1 MLHGWTGEYE
11 VIASRDGR
19 DTTRIFGR
27 SWTPEPLADARRDAE
42 YEQRVAETARGMEID
57 EVTVRNSF
65 DKSLIPSTLPAIA
78 GVAVDLDG
86 NTWVM
91 RDADSLQTR
100 FDVFDPAGVLLGE
113 VRAPGEISTWRTAWG
128 RGVMYTRID
137 TEEGLPR
144 IVRFRIERP
153 S

>member
-1 MLHGWTGEYE
+1 M
-11 VIASRDGR
+11 
-19 DTTRIFGR
+19 
-27 SWTPEPLADARRDAE
+27 
-42 YEQRVAETARGMEID
+42 
-57 EVTVRNSF
+57 
-65 DKSLIPSTLPAIA
+65 
-78 GVAVDLDG
+78 AVDLDG

-100 FDVFDPAGVLLGE
+100 FDVFDPSGVLLGE

-128 RGVMYTRID
+128 RGVMYSRID

-153 S
+153 W